1 MRFARMDRNR
11 NAGAKPRAF
20 CGQRNLSVLNRGL
33 VRFRTFVPAV
43 FFVNRRRLPFSVTA
57 VKDCSQQDLDLRGS

>member
-1 MRFARMDRNR
+1 LNVYAPSSERSTRFARMDPNR

-20 CGQRNLSVLNRGL
+20 CGRRNLSVLNRGL

-43 FFVNRRRLPFSVTA
+43 FSP
-57 VKDCSQQDLDLRGS
+57 